1 MSVLG
6 AASARRP
13 GSQALPSNRFAHNN
27 DEEKAGHG
35 CGQTSTPRAPNPGGA
50 AALMRTTTPQL
61 LLSGCDFVA
70 DGTVNNGNAQS
81 AELLSSRR
89 RDQRIEPQLIGR
101 TEKCSSQN

>member
-27 DEEKAGHG
+27 DEEKAGPG
-35 CGQTSTPRAPNPGGA
+35 CGQTSTPRAPDPGSA

-70 DGTVNNGNAQS
+70 DGTVNNGIMGTHS
-81 AELLSSRR
+81 
-89 RDQRIEPQLIGR
+89 QRN
-101 TEKCSSQN
+101 SSQAGGGTSGLKP